1 MFQPNGYHPDE
12 HLDDHSDNNSILWL
26 PVILAASIAIPLMAG
41 YLFATAL
48 VKAKQKHTVA
58 PDPQQPSTQSS
69 PTPTLTA
76 PMMLAEE
83 TIPVTAFESDRDSV
97 GQTAAPQPAP
107 FKPAATPFCAVHDP
121 QLDFSPVEM
130 LIKNKSQRVRCYNLD
145 KNGLDRVVAVILSEV
160 AAGAHES
167 GPWSESQPGETAQL
181 EGELIQF
188 NVEQYEPGHWMHLER
203 ITYEHAADT
212 MKHDILTAVAAFTQ
226 KTGFPIGVLRPYLTT
241 CQNKGHGVVE
251 FELGLDLTTTDLFG
265 KEPAFNFDN
274 RVQLPQGSWLFA
286 PEVGPGYKGA
296 DAQSHIE
303 ACQGLMK
310 AAIESLTA
318 FTLTTGDTVEG
329 LLVFPVIT
337 DDADGL
343 TISYHPDGVD
353 VLFGDSLEE
362 AAVEPALVQST
373 AVVPMEIIPAAEAAA
388 VFPKPLPVMRPLDS
402 PPIVAVEA
410 SSVGV

>member
-1 MFQPNGYHPDE
+1 MFQPNNYHPDE
-12 HLDDHSDNNSILWL
+12 HLDDHSDDNSILWL

-48 VKAKQKHTVA
+48 VKVKQKPAVA
-58 PDPQQPSTQSS
+58 PDPQQPPTQ
-69 PTPTLTA
+69 PTPA
-76 PMMLAEE
+76 PTPATSMMLTEE
-83 TIPVTAFESDRDSV
+83 TIPVTAFESDKESV
-97 GQTAAPQPAP
+97 GQVAAPQPANS
-107 FKPAATPFCAVHDP
+107 KPAATPFCAVHDP

-167 GPWSESQPGETAQL
+167 GPWSEGQPGEADQL

-226 KTGFPIGVLRPYLTT
+226 KTGFPIGVLRPYLIA

-296 DAQSHIE
+296 DAQSHID

-310 AAIESLTA
+310 AAIEALTA

-388 VFPKPLPVMRPLDS
+388 VFPKPLPVMRPLNS
-402 PPIVAVEA
+402 PPIVAVET
-410 SSVGV
+410 SSAEA

>member
-1 MFQPNGYHPDE
+1 MFQPNNYHPDE

-41 YLFATAL
+41 YLFASAL
-48 VKAKQKHTVA
+48 VKAKQKPAVA
-58 PDPQQPSTQSS
+58 PDPQQPPTQPTVAST
-69 PTPTLTA
+69 PATLT
-76 PMMLAEE
+76 MLVEE
-83 TIPVTAFESDRDSV
+83 TIPVTAFESDKDSV
-97 GQTAAPQPAP
+97 SQLAAPQPAH

-145 KNGLDRVVAVILSEV
+145 KNGLDRVVAIILSEV
-160 AAGAHES
+160 ATGAHES
-167 GPWSESQPGETAQL
+167 GPWLEGQPGETAQL

-188 NVEQYEPGHWMHLER
+188 NVEQYEPGRWMHVEHVAYER
-203 ITYEHAADT
+203 AADT
-212 MKHDILTAVAAFTQ
+212 MKHGVLTAVAAFTQ

-241 CQNKGHGVVE
+241 CQDKGYGVIE

-265 KEPAFNFDN
+265 KEPAYNLDN
-274 RVQLPQGSWLFA
+274 RLQLPQGSWLFA

-296 DAQSHIE
+296 DAQDHIE
-303 ACQGLMK
+303 ACQALMK
-310 AAIESLTA
+310 AAIEVLTA
-318 FTLTTGDTVEG
+318 FTQATGDTIEG

-353 VLFGDSLEE
+353 VLFGDTLEE
-362 AAVEPALVQST
+362 ASVEPVPVPST
-373 AVVPMEIIPAAEAAA
+373 AVVPMEIIPAVEVAA

-402 PPIVAVEA
+402 PPIVAVET
-410 SSVGV
+410 SSAEA

>member
-1 MFQPNGYHPDE
+1 MFQPNSYHPDE
-12 HLDDHSDNNSILWL
+12 HLDDHSDDNSILWL

-58 PDPQQPSTQSS
+58 PDPQQPSTQSTPA
-69 PTPTLTA
+69 PTPTA

-83 TIPVTAFESDRDSV
+83 MIPTTAFEPDKDSV
-97 GQTAAPQPAP
+97 GQAAAPQPAH
-107 FKPAATPFCAVHDP
+107 FKPAATPFCAVYDP
-121 QLDFSPVEM
+121 HLDFSPVEM

-145 KNGLDRVVAVILSEV
+145 KNGLDPVVAIILSEV
-160 AAGAHES
+160 AAGEHES
-167 GPWSESQPGETAQL
+167 GPWLEGQPGETTQL

-188 NVEQYEPGHWMHLER
+188 NVEQYESGRWMHIECIAYER
-203 ITYEHAADT
+203 AVDT
-212 MKHDILTAVAAFTQ
+212 LKHGVLTAVVAFTQ

-310 AAIESLTA
+310 AAIEALTA

-362 AAVEPALVQST
+362 AAVEPVPIPST
-373 AVVPMEIIPAAEAAA
+373 AVAPMEIIPAAEAMAA
-388 VFPKPLPVMRPLDS
+388 SPKPLPVMRPLNS
-402 PPIVAVEA
+402 PPIIAVDA
-410 SSVGV
+410 SSVEA